1 MYYLCVFLKSSH
13 KLGYQGNYIYMYI
26 CVYCIYICYVYIYYV
41 FIHIYTYVLIKK
53 IQIWA
58 RIYPISI
65 LHVGINYYLP
75 ADD

>member
-1 MYYLCVFLKSSH
+1 
-13 KLGYQGNYIYMYI
+13 MYI

-41 FIHIYTYVLIKK
+41 FIHIHTYVLIKK
-53 IQIWA
+53 IQIWV